1 MSGPYTKLEEL
12 IRESLAEEASQVLP
26 PSPEEVWPKI
36 AAGLE
41 GKKYGLISGLPG
53 RHWFS
58 PQVAVIA
65 LLLLAVGIASFSTM
79 PSAGAFNRRLFSVVV
94 DLLTG
99 GNEMTYGDVSISR
112 SNKTPP
118 PPDAPP
124 PPPDWPLATGE
135 RVVTVEDARAAAAF
149 PFKQPVYLPKGM
161 ALDVITVVSP
171 ERINQYFRTPQNRLI
186 IRQQYI
192 AGDFASGSFFSNA
205 RVKKVKISEVE
216 GTLVVQRNPYTGRDQ
231 VSVMWFDNSID
242 FRLEGDISEKE
253 ALKVANS
260 LK

>member
-1 MSGPYTKLEEL
+1 MSDQHIKLEEL
-12 IRESLAEEASQVLP
+12 IRESLAEEASRVLP
-26 PSPEEVWPKI
+26 PPPEEVWPKI
-36 AAGLE
+36 AVGLE
-41 GKKYGLISGLPG
+41 GKKFRFISGLPG

-65 LLLLAVGIASFSTM
+65 LLLLVVGIVSFGTM

-94 DLLTG
+94 DLLSG
-99 GNEMTYGDVSISR
+99 GNETTYSDVSISR

-149 PFKQPVYLPKGM
+149 PFKQPIYLPRGM
-161 ALDVITVVSP
+161 ALDIITLINP
-171 ERINQYFRTPQNRLI
+171 EQINQYFRSPKNRLI
-186 IRQQYI
+186 IRQRYI
-192 AGDFASGSFFSNA
+192 TGDFASGSFFSNA

-231 VSVMWFDNSID
+231 VSIMWFDNSID
-242 FRLEGDISEKE
+242 FHLEGDISEKE